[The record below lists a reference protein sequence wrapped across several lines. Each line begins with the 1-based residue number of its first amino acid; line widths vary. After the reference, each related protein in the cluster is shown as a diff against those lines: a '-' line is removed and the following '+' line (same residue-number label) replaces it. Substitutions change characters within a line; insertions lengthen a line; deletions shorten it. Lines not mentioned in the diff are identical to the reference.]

1 LDSPVTLACALK
13 VEEKAARKAGART
26 AVIGLGAGLPLPEG
40 QIVSFGFAGGL
51 EPGLRPGTLIT
62 ATRVVDPAGRTLW
75 DGPALEVEG
84 AEPAVICASELVAN
98 EPSERHA
105 LAERTGASVV
115 DMESGVLASTG
126 RLAGV
131 VRAISDPADHPVGKL
146 VRAGKPDGGT
156 DWKVVAAAFATEP
169 VKSIRT
175 ARDARKATAALQ
187 RAAEELT

>member
-13 VEEKAARKAGART
+13 VEEKAARKASART

-146 VRAGKPDGGT
+146 VTAGKPDGGT

>member
-1 LDSPVTLACALK
+1 VDPSVTLACALK

-51 EPGLRPGTLIT
+51 EPGMPPGTLVT
-62 ATRVVDPAGRTLW
+62 ATKVVDPAGRTLW

-84 AEPAVICASELVAN
+84 AEHAVICASELVAN
-98 EPSERHA
+98 DPDERKA
-105 LAERTGASVV
+105 LAERTGATVV

-131 VRAISDPADHPVGKL
+131 VRAISDSGERPVGKL
-146 VRAGKPDGGT
+146 VSAGKPDGGT
-156 DWKVVAAAFATEP
+156 DWKVVASAFATEP
-169 VKSIRT
+169 VRSIRT
-175 ARDARKATAALQ
+175 ARDARKASAALE
-187 RAAEELT
+187 RAALELS